1 MTIEL
6 TDNDIRKILADKF
19 DCNTDDII
27 FDTDNEYDEY
37 DGWKEIVRVVAKIE
51 KE

>member
-19 DCNTDDII
+19 DCNINDIV
-27 FDTDNEYDEY
+27 FDYTNEYDEC
-37 DGWKEIVRVVAKIE
+37 DSWKEIVRVVAKIE